1 MEALGGDAQWGSI
14 MTDKAN
20 DEINQIVKVGAGA
33 ALVLMVGSAAALSL
47 GLIGVKHTVL
57 GIKRGWNDGD
67 KKGSM
72 AQPKAD
78 LELIEPHA
86 RWLARVLWRNG
97 KWRVLEGRYESRY
110 GPSNARDERSYIVWN
125 PEQYQFSHQKAA
137 VLFAQDFLDGSG
149 EFTDSEFVDPSFR
162 KAHLVR

>member
-1 MEALGGDAQWGSI
+1 MTARSWDSVRMEREVEEMNRTKKTGTGS
-14 MTDKAN
+14 TL
-20 DEINQIVKVGAGA
+20 
-33 ALVLMVGSAAALSL
+33 ALVAGSVAAVSL
-47 GLIGVKHTVL
+47 GVIAVKHNVL
-57 GIKRGWNDGD
+57 GLKRGWGDGD
-67 KKGSM
+67 RQGSM
-72 AQPKAD
+72 AQPKTD
-78 LELIEPHA
+78 LEMIEPHA

>member
-1 MEALGGDAQWGSI
+1 MNEQDATKEVNQMVRIGTGATLALMAGS
-14 MTDKAN
+14 
-20 DEINQIVKVGAGA
+20 VA
-33 ALVLMVGSAAALSL
+33 AVTL
-47 GLIGVKHTVL
+47 GLIAVKHTVL
-57 GIKRGWNDGD
+57 GIKRGWSDGD

-110 GPSNARDERSYIVWN
+110 GRSNARDERAYIVWN
-125 PEQYQFSHQKAA
+125 PEQYQFSHLKAA

-149 EFTDSEFVDPSFR
+149 EFTDSEFVDASFR
-162 KAHLVR
+162 KAHLIR